1 MERLLTTA
9 DFYTVRMQ
17 KTINQRL
24 VDFIASKKQSVN
36 SFSKLMGIPQGTL
49 NQQANG
55 TARVSVDTLAAIAT
69 KYPDADM
76 RWFLTGE
83 KGTENAE
90 PTLISSEQADTNTLL
105 DIICRL
111 QEENASLIRLLSN
124 K

>member
-1 MERLLTTA
+1 ME
-9 DFYTVRMQ
+9 

-49 NQQANG
+49 NQQTNG
-55 TARVSVDTLAAIAT
+55 TVRVSVDTLAAIAT

-83 KGTENAE
+83 KRTENAE
-90 PTLISSEQADTNTLL
+90 PTHISSEQADTNTLL
-105 DIICRL
+105 NIICRL
-111 QEENASLIRLLSN
+111 QEENASLIRLLGN